1 MKFGKVENPDAVDF
15 TLPTTTVET
24 KKLLQKHK
32 KLQLKD
38 IRIGCAKWNRKDL
51 KGFYPRG
58 TGDELNYYSTQFN
71 AIELNASFY
80 RMFPEEQ
87 FNTWRKKTEEDFMF
101 FPKVPR
107 YISHTKRLQNC
118 EQQVN
123 NFIKNILALGRKLG
137 MPFLQLPENFQPKN
151 MDRLEYFFKLWPR
164 EIPLAAE
171 LRNTNWFNDK
181 IVNQELIDLLQK
193 YKITHII
200 VDSAGRRD
208 LLHMQLTTPTAFIR
222 YNGTNHPS
230 DYTRLDEWL
239 IRIEEWYRL
248 GLKNVYFFVHQ
259 NVEKASPLLSAY
271 FIEAFNKKF
280 NTSISIPQVLIQNK
294 EEEGKS

>member
-15 TLPTTTVET
+15 TLPTAALET
-24 KKLLQKHK
+24 KKLLKKHK
-32 KLQLKD
+32 KLQLKN

-58 TGDELNYYSTQFN
+58 TGDELKYYSSQFN

-80 RMFPEEQ
+80 RMFPAEQ
-87 FNTWRKKTEEDFMF
+87 FITWRKKTEKDFMF

-107 YISHTKRLQNC
+107 YISHIKRLQNC
-118 EQQVN
+118 EPQVN
-123 NFIKNILALGRKLG
+123 IFTKNILALGKKLG

-151 MDRLEYFFKLWPR
+151 MDRLELFFKLWPG

-171 LRNTNWFNDK
+171 FRNTNWFTDK
-181 IVNQELIDLLQK
+181 IVNQELISLLQE
-193 YKITHII
+193 YKITNII

-222 YNGTNHPS
+222 YNGANHPS

-239 IRIEEWYRL
+239 IQIEEWYNL

-271 FIEAFNKKF
+271 FIKEFNKKF
-280 NTSISIPQVLIQNK
+280 NTSISIPQVWIQSK
-294 EEEGKS
+294 EEEGKL